1 MEIYNTNLQDDV
13 LNIIANLKN
22 YIKIPVGVSNKHVHL
37 TRHDYDIL
45 FPGEPMNM
53 KKKLNQGDDFAS
65 DKLVTLIGPKGKM
78 ERVRILGPCRK
89 YSQIELSMTDAR
101 ALGISAPIRLSGNI
115 EGTPG
120 IKIQSPH
127 AELTLDKGVIIAKRH
142 IHVQSDDARLLGLHN
157 GQNVVVK
164 IESAERSAYLDDCEI
179 RVGDDFTL
187 EMHIDTDEG
196 NSVGAESDSTARIV
210 NLEG

>member
-1 MEIYNTNLQDDV
+1 MSLSAANLQNEV
-13 LNIIANLKN
+13 ISIIADLKN

-37 TRHDYDIL
+37 TQHDYDIL

-65 DKLVTLIGPKGKM
+65 DKLVTLVGPKGKM
-78 ERVRILGPCRK
+78 ENVRILGPCRK

-101 ALGISAPIRLSGNI
+101 ALGIKAPVRLSGNI

-120 IKIQSPH
+120 IMILSPH
-127 AELTLDKGVIIAKRH
+127 GELTLDKGVIIAKRH
-142 IHVQSDDARLLGLHN
+142 IHVQSDDAKLLGLHS
-157 GQNVVVK
+157 GQKVVVK
-164 IESAERSAYLDDCEI
+164 IESAERTAYLDDCEI

-196 NSVGAESDSTARIV
+196 NTVGAAPDSIGRIV
-210 NLEG
+210 NL

>member
-1 MEIYNTNLQDDV
+1 MSLSAANLQNEV
-13 LNIIANLKN
+13 ISIIADLKN

-37 TRHDYDIL
+37 TQHDYDIL

-65 DKLVTLIGPKGKM
+65 DKLVTLVGPKGKM
-78 ERVRILGPCRK
+78 ENVRILGPCRK

-101 ALGISAPIRLSGNI
+101 ALGIKAPVRLSGNI

-120 IKIQSPH
+120 IKIISPH
-127 AELTLDKGVIIAKRH
+127 GELTLDRGVIIAKRH
-142 IHVQSDDARLLGLHN
+142 IHVQTDDAKLLGLHS
-157 GQNVVVK
+157 GQKVVVK
-164 IESAERSAYLDDCEI
+164 IESTERTAYLDDCEI

-196 NSVGAESDSTARIV
+196 NTVGAAPDSIGRIV
-210 NLEG
+210 NL

>member
-1 MEIYNTNLQDDV
+1 MSLSAANLQNEV
-13 LNIIANLKN
+13 ISIIADLKN

-37 TRHDYDIL
+37 TQHDYDIL

-65 DKLVTLIGPKGKM
+65 DKLVTLVGPKGKI
-78 ERVRILGPCRK
+78 ENVRILGPCRK

-101 ALGISAPIRLSGNI
+101 ALGIKAPVRLSGNI

-120 IKIQSPH
+120 IKIISPH
-127 AELTLDKGVIIAKRH
+127 GELTLDRGVIIAKRH
-142 IHVQSDDARLLGLHN
+142 IHVQSDDAKLLRLHN
-157 GQNVVVK
+157 GQKVVVK
-164 IESAERSAYLDDCEI
+164 IESAERTAYLDDCEI

-196 NSVGAESDSTARIV
+196 NTVGAAPDSIGRIV
-210 NLEG
+210 NL

>member
-1 MEIYNTNLQDDV
+1 MDTAANLQNEVID
-13 LNIIANLKN
+13 LIANLKN

-37 TRHDYDIL
+37 TQHDYDIL

-65 DKLVTLIGPKGKM
+65 DKLVTLIGPKGSM
-78 ERVRILGPCRK
+78 EKVRILGPCRK

-101 ALGISAPIRLSGNI
+101 SLGISAPIRLSGNI

-120 IKIQSPH
+120 ITIRSPH
-127 AELTLDKGVIIAKRH
+127 AELYLENGVIIAKRH
-142 IHVQSDDARLLGLHN
+142 IHVQTDDAKLLGLHS
-157 GQNVVVK
+157 GQIVVVK
-164 IESAERSAYLDDCEI
+164 IESAERTAYLDDCEI

-196 NSVGAESDSTARIV
+196 NAVGASPDSVARIV
-210 NLEG
+210 DGVC

>member
-1 MEIYNTNLQDDV
+1 MSLSAANLQNEV
-13 LNIIANLKN
+13 ISIIADLKN

-37 TRHDYDIL
+37 TQHDYDIL

-65 DKLVTLIGPKGKM
+65 DKLVTLVGPKGKM
-78 ERVRILGPCRK
+78 ENVRILGPCRK

-101 ALGISAPIRLSGNI
+101 ALGIKAPVRLSGNI
-115 EGTPG
+115 EDTPG
-120 IKIQSPH
+120 IKIISPH
-127 AELTLDKGVIIAKRH
+127 GELTLDRGVIIAKRH
-142 IHVQSDDARLLGLHN
+142 IHVQSDDAKLLGLHS
-157 GQNVVVK
+157 GQKVVVK
-164 IESAERSAYLDDCEI
+164 IESAERTAYLDDCEI

-196 NSVGAESDSTARIV
+196 NTVGAAPDSIGRIV
-210 NLEG
+210 NL

>member
-1 MEIYNTNLQDDV
+1 MSLSAANLQNEV
-13 LNIIANLKN
+13 ISIIADLKN

-37 TRHDYDIL
+37 TQHDYDIL

-65 DKLVTLIGPKGKM
+65 DKLVTLVGPKGKI
-78 ERVRILGPCRK
+78 ENVRILGPCRK

-101 ALGISAPIRLSGNI
+101 ALGIKAPVRLSGNI

-120 IKIQSPH
+120 IKIISPH
-127 AELTLDKGVIIAKRH
+127 GELTLDRGVIIAKRH
-142 IHVQSDDARLLGLHN
+142 IHVQSDDAKLLGLHS
-157 GQNVVVK
+157 GQKVVVK
-164 IESAERSAYLDDCEI
+164 IESAERTAYLDDCEI

-196 NSVGAESDSTARIV
+196 NTVGAAPDSIGRIV
-210 NLEG
+210 NL

>member
-1 MEIYNTNLQDDV
+1 MNVPAVNLQNEV
-13 LNIIANLKN
+13 INLIANLKN

-37 TRHDYDIL
+37 TQHDYDIL
-45 FPGEPMNM
+45 FPGEPMNI

-65 DKLVTLIGPKGKM
+65 DKLVTLVGPKGKM
-78 ERVRILGPCRK
+78 ENVRILGPCRK

-101 ALGISAPIRLSGNI
+101 ALGIKAPIRLSGNI

-120 IKIQSPH
+120 VKILSPH
-127 AELTLDKGVIIAKRH
+127 GELNLDKGVIIAKRH
-142 IHVQSDDARLLGLHN
+142 IHVHTDDARLLGLHS
-157 GQNVVVK
+157 GQKVVVK
-164 IESAERSAYLDDCEI
+164 IESAERTAYLDDCEI

-196 NSVGAESDSTARIV
+196 NTVGATPDSIGKIID
-210 NLEG
+210 L

>member
-1 MEIYNTNLQDDV
+1 MSLSAANLQNEV
-13 LNIIANLKN
+13 ISIIADLKN

-37 TRHDYDIL
+37 TQHDYDIL

-65 DKLVTLIGPKGKM
+65 DKLVTLVGPKGKI
-78 ERVRILGPCRK
+78 ENVRILGPCRK

-101 ALGISAPIRLSGNI
+101 ALGIKAPVRLSGNI

-120 IKIQSPH
+120 IKILSPH
-127 AELTLDKGVIIAKRH
+127 GELTLDKGVIIAKRH
-142 IHVQSDDARLLGLHN
+142 IHVQSDDAKLLGLHS
-157 GQNVVVK
+157 GQKVVVK
-164 IESAERSAYLDDCEI
+164 IESAERTAYLDDCEI

-196 NSVGAESDSTARIV
+196 NTVGAAPDSIGRIV
-210 NLEG
+210 NL

>member
-1 MEIYNTNLQDDV
+1 MSLSAANLQNEV
-13 LNIIANLKN
+13 ISIIADLKN

-37 TRHDYDIL
+37 TQHDYDIL

-65 DKLVTLIGPKGKM
+65 DKLVTLVGPKGKI
-78 ERVRILGPCRK
+78 ENVRILGPCRK

-101 ALGISAPIRLSGNI
+101 ALGIKAPVRLSGNI

-120 IKIQSPH
+120 IKILSPH
-127 AELTLDKGVIIAKRH
+127 GELTLDKGVIIAKRH
-142 IHVQSDDARLLGLHN
+142 IHVQSDDAKVLGLHS
-157 GQNVVVK
+157 GQKVVVK
-164 IESAERSAYLDDCEI
+164 IESAERTAYLDDCEI

-196 NSVGAESDSTARIV
+196 NTVGAAPDSIGRIV
-210 NLEG
+210 NL

>member
-1 MEIYNTNLQDDV
+1 MSLSAANLQNEV
-13 LNIIANLKN
+13 ISIIADLKN

-37 TRHDYDIL
+37 TQHDYDIL

-65 DKLVTLIGPKGKM
+65 DKLVTLVGPKGKM
-78 ERVRILGPCRK
+78 ENVRILGPCRK

-101 ALGISAPIRLSGNI
+101 ALGIKAPVRLSGNI

-120 IKIQSPH
+120 IKIISPH
-127 AELTLDKGVIIAKRH
+127 GELTLDRGVIIAKRH
-142 IHVQSDDARLLGLHN
+142 IHVQSDDAKLLGLHS
-157 GQNVVVK
+157 GQKVVVK
-164 IESAERSAYLDDCEI
+164 IESAERTAYLDDCEI

-196 NSVGAESDSTARIV
+196 NTVGAAPDSIGRIV
-210 NLEG
+210 NL